1 MGRIIAWMNRM
12 SARLEARAAKM
23 RARTAARSELYAYYN
38 SLATADILASKI
50 AVYSPR
56 ETYKRIDSLVKI
68 SMAKYD
74 KLVSEGRN
82 PRTGEAQ

>member
-1 MGRIIAWMNRM
+1 LG
-12 SARLEARAAKM
+12 
-23 RARTAARSELYAYYN
+23 
-38 SLATADILASKI
+38 SKI

-74 KLVSEGRN
+74 KLVAEGKN
-82 PRTGEAQ
+82 PKTGEPQ

>member
-1 MGRIIAWMNRM
+1 MERLIAWMNRM

-74 KLVSEGRN
+74 KLVAEGKN